1 MILPEI
7 KKYKIQG
14 IKLEDNWNL
23 ESENEIKFLC
33 KKFRRFY
40 DKDKIYES
48 LKNFLLTKKIK
59 FQMGKLIQI
68 DYFTVEEINI
78 NKNT

>member
-1 MILPEI
+1 MIRI
-7 KKYKIQG
+7 
-14 IKLEDNWNL
+14 
-23 ESENEIKFLC
+23 
-33 KKFRRFY
+33 
-40 DKDKIYES
+40 KIYES
-48 LKNFLLTKKIK
+48 LKNFLLAKKIK